1 MKAKIL
7 DGKKIAKEIKE
18 KLAREIEALHNSSGI
33 VPGLA
38 VVIAGA
44 DDASLVYV
52 DMKEKACTAVGMYSK
67 SFRLPSTVTQSEI
80 LNIIDQLNHDEQ
92 IHGILIQ
99 LPLPEGIDEKVIS
112 NRIHPEKD
120 IDGFHPVN
128 NGKLFLGEDS
138 LAPCTPLGIIELI
151 KHTGIDISGKHAV
164 VIGRSNIVGKPAG
177 MLLLRENATVTL
189 CHSKTKD
196 LTSFLKSADII
207 VSAAGI
213 PNLVRG
219 DMIKEDAIVIDAGTR
234 VVDNKLVGDVNYNEA
249 VMVASWITPVPGG
262 VGPMTIAMLLQN
274 TLKAALKK

>member
-1 MKAKIL
+1 MEAKVL
-7 DGKKIAKEIKE
+7 DGKKIAKEIRE
-18 KLAREIEALHNSSGI
+18 KLAADIEVLRSSRGI

-38 VVIAGA
+38 VVIAGD
-44 DDASLVYV
+44 DDASHVYV
-52 DMKEKACTAVGMYSK
+52 DMKEKACASIGMYSK

-80 LNIIDQLNHDEQ
+80 LSIIDQLNADEQ

-99 LPLPEGIDEKVIS
+99 LPLPEGIDEKLIS

-128 NGKLFLGEDS
+128 NGRLFLGEDS

-151 KHTGIDISGKHAV
+151 KYTGIEISGKHAV

-196 LTSFLKSADII
+196 LVSHVKTADII

-213 PNLVRG
+213 PNLIRG
-219 DMIKEDAIVIDAGTR
+219 NMIKKDAIVIDAGTR
-234 VVDNKLVGDVNYNEA
+234 IVDNKLVGDVNYNEA
-249 VMVASWITPVPGG
+249 VMAASWITPVPGG
-262 VGPMTIAMLLQN
+262 VGPMTIAMLLKN
-274 TLKAALKK
+274 TLKAALKR